1 MRKVVMPARK
11 IPLNYRN
18 ITGYVQSD
26 KGGDYTYFESG
37 LERDALILAE
47 YDKNILS
54 FETQPKKFSY
64 KFGDKNRSYTPD
76 IFITYKDG
84 SSLFVEVKYRAD
96 LHKDWAILKPKFKAV
111 VHCLRAEEYERTRF
125 KIWTEVEIRT
135 VYLKNVTFL
144 LPYRKRPVEEYQ
156 VKTILKILSRMDA
169 MIINELLPLCSK
181 DLTIQAEFINS
192 LWYCIS
198 NDLVKVDLFRKMTMD
213 SLIWVERHEAFD
225 ESIACFN
232 GDNL

>member
-1 MRKVVMPARK
+1 MPARK

-26 KGGDYTYFESG
+26 KSGDYTHFESG

-47 YDKNILS
+47 YDQNVLS
-54 FETQPKKFSY
+54 FKTQPKKFTY
-64 KFGDKNRSYTPD
+64 KLDGRNRSYTPD
-76 IFITYKDG
+76 IFIAYKGG
-84 SSLFVEVKYRAD
+84 SNLFVEVKYRAD
-96 LHKDWAILKPKFKAV
+96 LKKDWSTLKPKFKA
-111 VHCLRAEEYERTRF
+111 LINDLQSEEYENTRF

-144 LPYRKRPVEEYQ
+144 LPYKKRPVEEYQ
-156 VKTILKILSRMDA
+156 VKAILKFLSRMDA
-169 MIINELLPLCSK
+169 MIINELLPLCSTN
-181 DLTIQAEFINS
+181 LITQAEFINS

-213 SLIWVERHEAFD
+213 SVVWVEQHGSYD
-225 ESIACFN
+225 ESIVN
-232 GDNL
+232 SGGDDL